1 MSRRNGDK
9 AREAL
14 QKRRRNVQRMK
25 DRSERARLTKK
36 AAPRPPASVR
46 TGFSRSAG

>member
-36 AAPRPPASVR
+36 AAPRPPGRERSDASR
-46 TGFSRSAG
+46 